1 MRLSRVVAP
10 VLLTAVLALTACG
23 PGTPTHIE
31 TPAPVVTVTPTPTPT
46 PTPAPDP
53 EPAAI
58 TCESIVSPETI
69 AGFAADDIQITPPGD
84 FAAKLDD
91 EHNSLEVF
99 FDAGGVLCQTGKG
112 SGAFEI
118 YGYAVLSQQEFSGLQ
133 SQFLD
138 EGYIET
144 FGDLGIQYEVPADTE
159 GLPRICYFRPDA
171 FTVCGNDGDRLV
183 EIQDTLGL
191 T

>member
-1 MRLSRVVAP
+1 MRPTRIVAP
-10 VLLTAVLALTACG
+10 VLLIAVLALTACG
-23 PGTPTHIE
+23 PGVPTPTE
-31 TPAPVVTVTPTPTPT
+31 TPAPVATPTPTPT
-46 PTPAPDP
+46 PEPDP

-69 AGFAADDIQITPPGD
+69 AAFAADDIQITDPGD

-112 SGAFEI
+112 AGAFEI
-118 YGYAVLSQQEFSGLQ
+118 YGYAVLSQQQFSGLQ

-191 T
+191 S